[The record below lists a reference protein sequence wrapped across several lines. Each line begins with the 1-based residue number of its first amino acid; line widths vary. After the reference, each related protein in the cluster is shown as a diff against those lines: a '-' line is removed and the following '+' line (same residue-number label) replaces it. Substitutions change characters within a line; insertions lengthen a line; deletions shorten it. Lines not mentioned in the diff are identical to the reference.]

1 MSGWIFG
8 MGRRF
13 GEYSAMQNPL
23 RKPALVYAIIV
34 LIAAVAMLLV
44 WLYY

>member
-1 MSGWIFG
+1 
-8 MGRRF
+8 
-13 GEYSAMQNPL
+13 MQNPL